1 MEELPNVDF
10 SSLLDKIAELATT
23 YGIKLILAIVVL
35 VIGLIVVKYIT
46 RGAGRMM
53 ERAHVSESL
62 TPFLKSMIS
71 VILKILVFISVLG
84 MVGVEMTS
92 FIAIL
97 GAAGLAVGLALQGTL
112 QNFAGGI
119 IILLFKPYK
128 VGDFIETQGY
138 LGSVKEIQIFTTV
151 LLTPDNK
158 TIIIPNSP
166 IATGSLTNFSAQEK
180 RRVDL
185 SFGIGYGDDI
195 EKARAIIRALIDADE
210 RIDKEPEPFVRV
222 SELADSSVNFAVRVW
237 ANTSD
242 YWNIYFD
249 LTENVKKSFDREGV
263 SIPFPQT
270 DVHLY
275 NHTKQ

>member
-1 MEELPNVDF
+1 MEELPNIDF

-35 VIGLIVVKYIT
+35 VAGLIIVKWIT
-46 RGAGRMM
+46 RGAVKMM
-53 ERAHVSESL
+53 TRANVSESL
-62 TPFLKSMIS
+62 VPFLKSMIS
-71 VILKILVFISVLG
+71 VVLKILVFISVLG
-84 MVGVEMTS
+84 MVGIEMTS

-119 IILLFKPYK
+119 IILLLKPYK

-166 IATGSLTNFSAQEK
+166 IATGSLINFSTQEK

-185 SFGIGYGDDI
+185 SFGIGYNDDI
-195 EKARAIIRALIDADE
+195 EKARGIILDLINADE

-242 YWNIYFD
+242 YWNIFFD

-270 DVHLY
+270 DVHIY
-275 NHTKQ
+275 NHTK

>member
-1 MEELPNVDF
+1 MEELPNIDF

-35 VIGLIVVKYIT
+35 VAGLIIVKWIT
-46 RGAGRMM
+46 RGAVKMM
-53 ERAHVSESL
+53 TRANVSESL
-62 TPFLKSMIS
+62 VPFLKSMIS
-71 VILKILVFISVLG
+71 VVLKILVFISVLG
-84 MVGVEMTS
+84 MVGIEMTS

-166 IATGSLTNFSAQEK
+166 IATGSLINFSTQEK

-185 SFGIGYGDDI
+185 SFGIGYNDDI
-195 EKARAIIRALIDADE
+195 EKARGIILDLINADE

-242 YWNIYFD
+242 YWNIFFD
-249 LTENVKKSFDREGV
+249 LTENVKKSFDHEGV

-270 DVHLY
+270 DVHIY
-275 NHTKQ
+275 NHTK

>member
-1 MEELPNVDF
+1 MEELPKIDF
-10 SSLLDKIAELATT
+10 SSIPEKLTDLATT

-35 VIGLIVVKYIT
+35 VVGLMIVKWIT
-46 RGAGRMM
+46 RGAVRMM
-53 ERAHVSESL
+53 ARANVSESL
-62 TPFLKSMIS
+62 VPFLKSMIS

-84 MVGVEMTS
+84 MVGIEMTS

-97 GAAGLAVGLALQGTL
+97 AAAGLAVGLALQGTF

-166 IATGSLTNFSAQEK
+166 IATDSLTNFSAQEK

-195 EKARAIIRALIDADE
+195 EKARAIIRSLIDADE

-222 SELADSSVNFAVRVW
+222 SELGDSSVNFAVRVW
-237 ANTSD
+237 ANTGD
-242 YWNIYFD
+242 YWDIYFD

-275 NHTKQ
+275 NHTE